1 MAVKSLLPAMAALC
15 VLVALLQ
22 VAIAHCMLCQ
32 ELLPFKEV
40 LRRHSPKNGAQEE
53 LLPYKEVLRRHS
65 PKNGAQ
71 EELLPFKEVLRRHS
85 PKNGAQ
91 EGLLANAC

>member
-40 LRRHSPKNGAQEE
+40 LRRHSPENGAQEE

-71 EELLPFKEVLRRHS
+71 E
-85 PKNGAQ
+85 
-91 EGLLANAC
+91 GLLANAC

>member
-1 MAVKSLLPAMAALC
+1 MHIACC
-15 VLVALLQ
+15 VRSSFL
-22 VAIAHCMLCQ
+22 IR
-32 ELLPFKEV
+32 K
-40 LRRHSPKNGAQEE
+40 SPKNGAQEE
-53 LLPYKEVLRRHS
+53 LLPFKEVLRRHS